1 MLIFVLHIIYISICY
16 NSKMLSLNKTILSI
30 VSILVFVGFFT
41 FLSASLTYLDN
52 PNVFKKLFLIQFI
65 SIILGFLSI
74 FFIYKHKK
82 INFLSIRKYSLIFF
96 GFSLLLQLAVLVPH
110 LGVSINGATR
120 WLNIGFMTIQPSEI
134 FRFTSILFLA
144 NVFYSYSRELEK
156 DFNLFLKIMIPF
168 LLFVG
173 GFYLWIRDIG
183 SLMIFS
189 VSIFAILLF
198 TKIDK
203 GKLFLYSFV
212 SILVLLPLIYFTMPH
227 AKKRIDT
234 YLGISKV
241 DNRADNY
248 QSYNMEKAIGSG
260 QIFGLGYGK
269 SMQKFNGVIPEAV
282 SDSVFSIYAEEF
294 GFLGSVILISLYL
307 WLSIL
312 IFWHIPK
319 IKNAYQR
326 YVAAGL
332 STNILFPA
340 FFNIGTTLAIMP
352 LSGMPLTF
360 ISKGGTSI
368 FISLVSVGIIML
380 FFKK

>member
-1 MLIFVLHIIYISICY
+1 
-16 NSKMLSLNKTILSI
+16 MLSLNKTILSI

-74 FFIYKHKK
+74 FFIYKYKK

-134 FRFTSILFLA
+134 FRFASILFLA

-260 QIFGLGYGK
+260 QILGLGYGK